1 MNEKPIKVYTYRRVS
16 TELQIDGYSLSAQDE
31 MLQAY
36 ADMHGYQ
43 IIRQYSDE
51 GKSGNSILCYPIPH
65 KSLKKF
71 YLRGDN
77 NE

>member
-1 MNEKPIKVYTYRRVS
+1 MLVSLQEKGMFPDFSIAFPEFKQ
-16 TELQIDGYSLSAQDE
+16 LQE
-31 MLQAY
+31 
-36 ADMHGYQ
+36 
-43 IIRQYSDE
+43 
-51 GKSGNSILCYPIPH
+51 NSILCYPIPH